1 MKRFRNEDYGFD
13 DVDAKLIDTL
23 GSNARISMRDLAEL
37 VGMSPPGVAERVRR
51 LEDAGVIRAYTID
64 LDPKA
69 LGYALEAIVRVRP
82 MPGQLH
88 VVERLIRE
96 IPECVECDK
105 VTGEDCFIARLCLQ
119 SIDALDGL
127 VDKLSEKAET
137 NSSIIKASTVSRR
150 LPPLLKRAD
159 G

>member
-1 MKRFRNEDYGFD
+1 MKRFRNEDHAFD
-13 DVDAKLIDTL
+13 DVDATLIDTL
-23 GSNARISMRDLAEL
+23 GRNARISMRDLAEL

-69 LGYALEAIVRVRP
+69 LGYTLEAIVRVRP

-88 VVERLIRE
+88 VVERLIQE

-150 LPPLLKRAD
+150 LPPLLKRS
-159 G
+159 